1 MKAARAALLLAA
13 ALSTSVIAQVPQ
25 SSGSREPALESYEPN
40 TVGFTKD
47 GDDDGFLDVKL
58 SLIYPLMPKVM
69 KSYFEDS
76 QMYFAATVRFAQYLG
91 TRESSPVIGKRFNP
105 KLIWREFTP
114 RHPFFLDYVDFAYA
128 HESNGQ
134 SITTPE
140 GFNFEV
146 QRQVAAGNRADAA
159 KDFISRGWDYL
170 EVATKHTPR
179 QWFSAEDHGQ
189 FNVYTSF
196 RYFLDEGL
204 LQGKA
209 EEYNAWENDAE
220 GKPRKQVQGIAVFL
234 KREKWW
240 NDRTRDLS
248 GAKLGF
254 GWETGY
260 DKPFRYNTF
269 RLEGRA
275 DLFELPLLLF
285 YQNGY
290 NSDLAQY
297 YKRVSTIGIALEL
310 GTSRR

>member
-13 ALSTSVIAQVPQ
+13 ALSSPLLAQVVPQ
-25 SSGSREPALESYEPN
+25 SSGSREPVLESYEPN

-47 GDDDGFLDVKL
+47 SDDDGFLDVKL
-58 SLIYPLMPKVM
+58 SLIYPLMPQLMQEHVH
-69 KSYFEDS
+69 DS
-76 QMYFAATVRFAQYLG
+76 QIYFAATVRFAQYLG

-105 KLIWREFTP
+105 KFIWREFTP
-114 RHPFFLDYVDFAYA
+114 SGRFFLDYLDFAYA

-140 GFNFEV
+140 EFAFEV
-146 QRQVAAGNRADAA
+146 QRQAAVGNRADAA

-170 EVATKHTPR
+170 ELASKHTLPR
-179 QWFSAEDHGQ
+179 QPGRL
-189 FNVYTSF
+189 NLYTSF
-196 RYFLDEGL
+196 RYFLQDGL

-209 EEYNAWENDAE
+209 EEYNSWENDPE
-220 GKPRKQVQGIAVFL
+220 GKPRKDVQGIAALL
-234 KREKWW
+234 KLERF
-240 NDRTRDLS
+240 DL
-248 GAKLGF
+248 GAKLAI

-260 DKPFRYNTF
+260 AQPLRYNTF
-269 RLEGRA
+269 RLEGRKDIA
-275 DLFELPLLLF
+275 QLPLLVF

>member
-1 MKAARAALLLAA
+1 MTGRGVAAFAAAALLSSPL
-13 ALSTSVIAQVPQ
+13 LAQVPQ
-25 SSGSREPALESYEPN
+25 SSGIKEAALETYEPN
-40 TVGFTKD
+40 TLGFTHD
-47 GDDDGFLDVKL
+47 SDDDTFLDMKL
-58 SLIYPLMPKVM
+58 SLRYPLLPNRFRKI
-69 KSYFEDS
+69 FHDS
-76 QMYFAATVRFAQYLG
+76 ELSFAATVRFAQYLG

-105 KLIWREFTP
+105 KLIWRRLLP
-114 RHPFFLDYVDFAYA
+114 NDNYVDFAYA

-140 GFNFEV
+140 EFAFEV
-146 QRQVAAGNRADAA
+146 QRQAAVGNRPDAA

-170 EVATKHTPR
+170 ELASKHTPR
-179 QWFSAEDHGQ
+179 EWRSKESRGQ
-189 FNVYTSF
+189 LAVYTSF
-196 RYFLDEGL
+196 RYFLEEGL
-204 LQGKA
+204 LQGQA
-209 EEYNAWENDAE
+209 EEYNAWENDPE
-220 GKPRKQVQGIAVFL
+220 GKPRKEVQGIAVFL

-240 NDRTRDLS
+240 DDRNARLT

-260 DKPFRYNTF
+260 AKPFRYNTF

-275 DLFELPLLLF
+275 DLFELPLLVF

>member
-1 MKAARAALLLAA
+1 MRIAA
-13 ALSTSVIAQVPQ
+13 ALSFAAVLSFPVFAQVPQ
-25 SSGSREPALESYEPN
+25 SSGSRQPALESYEPN

-47 GDDDGFLDVKL
+47 SDDDGFLDVKL
-58 SLIYPLMPKVM
+58 SLIYPLAPKLT
-69 KSYFEDS
+69 KEHL
-76 QMYFAATVRFAQYLG
+76 YFAATVRFAQYLG

-105 KLIWREFTP
+105 KLIWREFAP
-114 RHPFFLDYVDFAYA
+114 RRPFFLDYVDFAYA

-140 GFNFEV
+140 EFAFEV
-146 QRQVAAGNRADAA
+146 QRQVAVGNRPDAA
-159 KDFISRGWDYL
+159 KDFISRGWDYV
-170 EVATKHTPR
+170 EMASKHTPR
-179 QWFSAEDHGQ
+179 TWRSRDDHGQ
-189 FNVYTSF
+189 LNIYTSF
-196 RYFLDEGL
+196 RYFLHDGL
-204 LQGKA
+204 LQGRA
-209 EEYNAWENDAE
+209 EEYNSWENDPE

-240 NDRTRDLS
+240 HDRERDFS

-260 DKPFRYNTF
+260 EKPFRYNTF

-275 DLFELPLLLF
+275 DVFELPLLLF